1 MIQHLLYG
9 LLNVMLFVMLS
20 ILNMG
25 IIVKVKAFFGG
36 RCGAPILQRM
46 YDIIKLWYKSIQLST
61 TTSWIFFV
69 GPLLASIVPIGA
81 FLFIPFAGLPSLISF
96 EGDFILFVY
105 LFALLRFFT
114 TASALD
120 TGSSFEGMGSARE
133 LTFSILVEPIL
144 FVCLIIL
151 AKGTSSL
158 KLKDFFGFH
167 LLDVWSDYSTV
178 LGIVVVSL
186 FIIMLAE
193 NSRVPFDDPTTHL
206 ELTMIHEVM
215 VLDHSGPLLAS
226 ITLGAAMRLTLFAI
240 LIVNLALPYQTG
252 LGLLDGIISV
262 LGVLTIGVLVGIVE
276 SSMARLRMIAIKKI
290 LISTLIVSLLG
301 ILLISR

>member
-1 MIQHLLYG
+1 MEHGIYGILNLL
-9 LLNVMLFVMLS
+9 LFIMLS
-20 ILNMG
+20 LLNMG

-36 RCGAPILQRM
+36 RCGAPLLQKM
-46 YDIIKLWYKSIQLST
+46 YDILKLWSKAIQLST
-61 TTSWIFFV
+61 TTSWVFFI
-69 GPLLASIVPIGA
+69 GPLLATLIPIGA
-81 FLFIPFAGLPSLISF
+81 FLFIPFANVPSLLSF

-133 LTFSILVEPIL
+133 LTFSFLVEPIL
-144 FVCLIIL
+144 FVCFIIL

-158 KLKDFFGFH
+158 KLEDFFGFH
-167 LLDVWSDYSTV
+167 LLEVWSDYSTV
-178 LGIVVVSL
+178 LGIVVVCL

-226 ITLGAAMRLTLFAI
+226 ITLGSAMKLTLFAI

-252 LGLLDGIISV
+252 FVFLDGMISV
-262 LGVLTIGVLVGIVE
+262 VGVLGIGVLVGIVE
-276 SSMARLRMIAIKKI
+276 STMARLRLVAIKKI
-290 LISTLIVSLLG
+290 LIATLIISLFG